1 MSSEKLTEKK
11 RVRMSAS
18 MAREIEIIAELEHR
32 HFQDQARL
40 FIELGIEAYRSS
52 GKGPM
57 GAKRRL
63 MTPGDAPRRTEG
75 AA

>member
-1 MSSEKLTEKK
+1 VAAEKLTEKK

-18 MAREIEIIAELEHR
+18 MAKEIETIAELEHR

-40 FIELGIEAYRSS
+40 FLELGIEAYRAS

-57 GAKRRL
+57 SAKKRL
-63 MTPGDAPRRTEG
+63 MTPGDAQGRTEDV
-75 AA
+75 A